1 MGVNFTI
8 PSYPKP
14 NWDQYAD
21 AYYDGPYPEPSDRD
35 LARFE
40 RYGTRYRLNRA
51 RTSYGELTHQ
61 SMFMN
66 YGYSTFSGYTYSG
79 AVSGTDQVNQ
89 TRFAMDPTTITFKN
103 KQIDQFTILPDQCQ
117 VLTKL
122 VVNNSTKTKTLT
134 TEQDTT
140 TNSLSVTT
148 TSRMYTLSV
157 HDGSYSKFLNVK
169 DTTTTDYLSSLT
181 HTYSKAL
188 DVFNHTNTRSLS
200 VKDVTHTNYLSA
212 LSGTYS
218 NFLNVLN
225 HTNTRTL
232 SSLVHTY
239 SKALDVYNRTNTRS
253 LSVKD
258 YAWTNYLFALSGTY
272 SNYLNV
278 EAHTNTRTLNVSAQ
292 LKTDTIETNNQ
303 ATVESTTIGGRNVLE
318 VVDPLSSGC
327 ITVNQK
333 KYYSAEVL
341 DHLIAWAKSLSGFHQ
356 VYNNSSGSGGSTYV
370 SLSYTPSTAYIQQSA
385 DQIRGKNSTAWT
397 YGWDPLNIP
406 TPVPEPTP
414 VPTSTLV
421 PTPTPTKTPAPP
433 PTPTPTPRP
442 TLRPLTCTRWKSGL
456 TGVTNIVQIDGTT
469 ATGTVSGNRNAS
481 PYYAYGNNVEGYMDA
496 SHFGIAAVHSGIVQH
511 GELKTIKFVNVGVKN
526 YSASS
531 TANGVTSQTGG
542 RSCYIR
548 LSAI

>member
-1 MGVNFTI
+1 
-8 PSYPKP
+8 
-14 NWDQYAD
+14 
-21 AYYDGPYPEPSDRD
+21 
-35 LARFE
+35 
-40 RYGTRYRLNRA
+40 
-51 RTSYGELTHQ
+51 
-61 SMFMN
+61 
-66 YGYSTFSGYTYSG
+66 
-79 AVSGTDQVNQ
+79 
-89 TRFAMDPTTITFKN
+89 
-103 KQIDQFTILPDQCQ
+103 
-117 VLTKL
+117 
-122 VVNNSTKTKTLT
+122 
-134 TEQDTT
+134 
-140 TNSLSVTT
+140 
-148 TSRMYTLSV
+148 MYTLSV
-157 HDGSYSKFLNVK
+157 HDGSYSKFLNVFNHTNTRTLSVK

-188 DVFNHTNTRSLS
+188 DVFNHTNTRTLS

-225 HTNTRTL
+225 HTNTGTL
-232 SSLVHTY
+232 SSLIHTY

-356 VYNNSSGSGGSTYV
+356 VYNNNWGGGGSTYV

-421 PTPTPTKTPAPP
+421 PTPTPTKTPTPSP
-433 PTPTPTPRP
+433 TPTKTPTPT
-442 TLRPLTCTRWKSGL
+442 LVPLTCYRWKTSGYL
-456 TGVTNIVQIDGTT
+456 TGVISLSQIDGTT
-469 ATGTVSGNRNAS
+469 SVGTVSGNRNPA
-481 PYYAYGNNVEGYMDA
+481 PYWAFGNNVDGYMDQT
-496 SHFGIAAVHSGIVQH
+496 HFGAAAVHSGIVQH
-511 GELKTIKFVNVGVKN
+511 GELKTIKFVNVGAKN

-531 TANGVTSQTGG
+531 TANGVTTQTGG